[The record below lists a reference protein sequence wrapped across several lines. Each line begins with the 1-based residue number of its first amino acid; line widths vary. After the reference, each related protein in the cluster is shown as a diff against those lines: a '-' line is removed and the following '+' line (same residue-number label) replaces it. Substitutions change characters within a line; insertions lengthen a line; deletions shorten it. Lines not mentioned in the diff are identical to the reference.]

1 MSDGIA
7 HIGPPRVIKLTI
19 DGKEYSFTTIILAEH
34 AEKEAYILSLR
45 PDALQALATLPATA
59 PKHVQSLVAD
69 AAMKAAQRPAF
80 VTRDEE
86 AQFDESLHG
95 MAWRIWRSL
104 RENHTEFGMP
114 TEGAQIKHKVGSKTF
129 TMSPAD
135 GVQSALTFM
144 ETIGNEQ
151 VGRVINAVGG
161 TEQAELVGN

>member
-7 HIGPPRVIKLTI
+7 HIGPPRVLKLTI

-34 AEKEAYILSLR
+34 AEKESYILSLR
-45 PDALQALATLPATA
+45 PDPLQALSTLSASA
-59 PKHVQSLVAD
+59 PKHVQALVAD

-104 RENHTEFGMP
+104 RENHAEFGKSADGV
-114 TEGAQIKHKVGSKTF
+114 EVKHRVGSKSF
-129 TMSPAD
+129 TMSPTD
-135 GVQSALTFM
+135 GVQAALTFM
-144 ETIGNEQ
+144 ETIGNAQLSRVLKVMDGIEQ
-151 VGRVINAVGG
+151 
-161 TEQAELVGN
+161 TELLGN

>member
-45 PDALQALATLPATA
+45 PDALQALSTLPATA

-104 RENHTEFGMP
+104 RENHVEFGMP
-114 TEGAQIKHKVGSKTF
+114 TDGAPIKHKVGSKAF
-129 TMSPAD
+129 AMSPAD
-135 GVQSALTFM
+135 GVQAALTFM